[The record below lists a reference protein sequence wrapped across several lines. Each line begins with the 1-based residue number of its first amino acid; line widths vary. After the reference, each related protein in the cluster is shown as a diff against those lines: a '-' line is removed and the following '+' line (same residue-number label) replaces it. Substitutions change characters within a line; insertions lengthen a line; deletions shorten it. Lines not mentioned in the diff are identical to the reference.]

1 MHPTTRLYFDFLET
15 EGYKP
20 TVNEMNDVLFKAEGK
35 TFIISVDEADDQF
48 LRVVFPN
55 FWSIDDNAELA
66 RALAMC
72 NTVNSRIKVGK
83 TIVVNNHVWAVAEM
97 FIDSTP
103 QLSDFLPRTLHI
115 LRHTAEVF
123 GTLMKAEDFGGTISL
138 N

>member
-20 TVNEMNDVLFKAEGK
+20 SVNEMNDVVFKAEGR
-35 TFIISVDEADDQF
+35 TFVISVDEADDQF
-48 LRVVFPN
+48 LRVIFPN
-55 FWSIDDNAELA
+55 FWSIEDNEELV
-66 RALAMC
+66 RALAMS

-83 TIVVNNHVWAVAEM
+83 TIVVNNQVWAVAEM
-97 FIDSTP
+97 FVDSTP
-103 QLSDFLPRTLHI
+103 ELGEFLPRILHI

-123 GTLMKAEDFGGTISL
+123 GGLMKTEDFGGTISL